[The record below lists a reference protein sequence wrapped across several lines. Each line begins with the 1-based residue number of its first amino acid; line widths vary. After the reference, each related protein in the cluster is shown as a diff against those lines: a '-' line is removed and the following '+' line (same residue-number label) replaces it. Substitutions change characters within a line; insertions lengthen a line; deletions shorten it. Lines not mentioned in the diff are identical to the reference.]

1 MQNILKDVS
10 SAQLRNGF
18 LDLNQ
23 QQLFQHWD
31 QPDRQTHIR
40 AITFLTAFLYAL
52 FAFVPKPWLSEST
65 EVLMVTFHIF
75 VIVPFLLLISFL
87 AHLQKF
93 YKLVMLLL
101 GFSPVLAV
109 ACHAYVASQMKDY
122 MPYLPEGYLC
132 IFWTF
137 IVSGMTLRVATLSAF
152 VSSIIL
158 LVSGFYFIADSYVM
172 HVFWIVS
179 SFSFG
184 LLGAFLF
191 DRSRKS
197 VFKSQQALEK
207 LAITDSLTGVF
218 NRSQLSNVLTQE
230 IGRAKRY
237 NSSFGFMVIDVDYFK
252 SINDEFGHSTGDQ
265 ALRHVADVLA
275 GSIRENDIL
284 IRWGGEEFVVI
295 ALEVD
300 EAALIALSD
309 KLREEVAV
317 ENFDQLGTITVS
329 IGATLFKENDTQN
342 SLFSRTDSALYSAK
356 QQGRNNTVCV

>member
-1 MQNILKDVS
+1 MQNILRGVS
-10 SAQLRNGF
+10 FAQLRNGF
-18 LDLNQ
+18 LDRNQ
-23 QQLFQHWD
+23 HQLFQQWD
-31 QPDRQTHIR
+31 QPDRLVHIR

-52 FAFVPKPWLSEST
+52 FAFVPKPWVSDST

-75 VIVPFLLLISFL
+75 VIAPFLLLVSFL

-93 YKLVMLLL
+93 YQVVMFLL
-101 GFSPVLAV
+101 GSSPVLAM
-109 ACHAYVASQMKDY
+109 ACHAYVASQMEDY
-122 MPYLPEGYLC
+122 IPYLPEGYLC
-132 IFWTF
+132 IIWTF
-137 IVSGMTLRVATLSAF
+137 IVSGMTFRVAIISALA
-152 VSSIIL
+152 SSMIL
-158 LVSGFYFIADSYVM
+158 LVSGFYFIKDAYVM

-197 VFKSQQALEK
+197 VFMSQKSLEK

-218 NRSQLSNVLTQE
+218 NRSQLSGVLTQE
-230 IGRAKRY
+230 IQRAKRY
-237 NSSFGFMVIDVDYFK
+237 NASFGFMVIDVDYFK
-252 SINDEFGHSTGDQ
+252 NINDEFGHTTGDQ

-275 GSIRENDIL
+275 NSIRENDTL

-300 EAALIALSD
+300 KVALIALSD

-317 ENFDQLGTITVS
+317 ENFDELGTITVS
-329 IGATLFKENDTQN
+329 IGATLFNQQDTQS
-342 SLFSRTDSALYSAK
+342 SLFSRTDQALYQAK
-356 QQGRNNTVCV
+356 QLGRNNTVCV